1 MDGVSHQL
9 IDRGGDSMRFGDAE
23 LERHE
28 GHREDVRW
36 PAEDVIQGGLEGNTP
51 HILMRSKHPASR

>member
-9 IDRGGDSMRFGDAE
+9 IDRGGDSMRFGDTE

-36 PAEDVIQGGLEGNTP
+36 PAEDVIRGGAGREHTTHP
-51 HILMRSKHPASR
+51 HAF